1 MGRLRIIGLL
11 VAAAGTCGPPA
22 AAARGDEPRPAKKV
36 TAGDVLK
43 DWKPKPAGR
52 GKEFE
57 ATGGSPKDAPD
68 VAAMSFRLAGWSFE
82 EVWNFYAD
90 KCGVADRYQE
100 KNILIATGRGK

>member
-1 MGRLRIIGLL
+1 M
-11 VAAAGTCGPPA
+11 
-22 AAARGDEPRPAKKV
+22 
-36 TAGDVLK
+36 LK